1 MARTSAVIERLPALY
16 RDGPLV
22 AAIAGVAGVQLEVAA
37 ERALE
42 VQRAHWFD
50 LAPDLDEVAGLGA
63 LLDIE
68 PEPWQQRLGE
78 YRVWVHALRNARLRH
93 GAVTPAA
100 LQSFVVTYVRG
111 FETANAV
118 ALVRSVT
125 GWTDEPGPDAPAFVE
140 FPDERRSE
148 RVPQAA
154 PLQRFEIVNR
164 GLDPA
169 PLGFLLTGLA
179 ATAPEYV
186 PVIVNLTTGRALV
199 YRGVVPPGQRLWLAA
214 TPEGVSA
221 RLEDADVSD
230 RVASVDVTSGV
241 PWEASATETPAQPLI
256 AERGANQLWF
266 LPVAHYDELGLDRA
280 LLAFATV
287 TGDDLRSVPSQ
298 GYWDDARLDRDIF
311 ASDAAVT
318 LSAVWQE
325 TVPATVRVDLPAGEM
340 VARDGGTDA
349 GLDARERLA
358 TAVDE
363 ALRRLAAAG
372 VRSSVRLRAHRDVQR
387 TRDRLAAIFP
397 LTHRSVGPTGADR
410 VPDSGGVFGVTRL
423 DDSTFR

>member
-1 MARTSAVIERLPALY
+1 MGRTGAVIERLPALY
-16 RDGPLV
+16 RDGQLV
-22 AAIAGVAGVQLEVAA
+22 AALAGVTGVQLEVAA

-50 LAPDLDEVAGLGA
+50 LAPDIDEVAALGA

-78 YRVWVHALRNARLRH
+78 YRVWVHALRDARLRH
-93 GAVTPAA
+93 GAVTPTA
-100 LQSFVVTYVRG
+100 LQAFVATYVRG

-118 ALVRSVT
+118 TLVRSVT

-140 FPDERRSE
+140 FPAEHRAG
-148 RVPQAA
+148 RVPAA
-154 PLQRFEIVNR
+154 PPLQRFEIVNR

-179 ATAPEYV
+179 STAPEHV

-199 YRGVVPPGQRLWLAA
+199 YRGVVPAGQRLWLAA
-214 TPEGVSA
+214 TAGGVSA
-221 RLEDADVSD
+221 HLEDADVSD
-230 RVASVDVTSGV
+230 RMYSVDVTPGTA
-241 PWEASATETPAQPLI
+241 WEASTTETPAQPLI
-256 AERGANQLWF
+256 AERGTNQLWF
-266 LPVAHYDELGLDRA
+266 LPVAHYDEKGLDRA

-287 TGDDLRSVPSQ
+287 TGDDQRSVPSQ
-298 GYWDDARLDRDIF
+298 GQWDDARLDRDIF
-311 ASDAAVT
+311 ASDPAVT
-318 LSAVWQE
+318 LTAAWEE
-325 TVPATVRVDLPAGEM
+325 TVPATVHVELPASEM
-340 VARDGGTDA
+340 SVREGGTDA

-358 TAVDE
+358 TAIDE
-363 ALRRLAAAG
+363 ALRRLAGAG
-372 VRSSVRLRAHRDVQR
+372 VRSSVRLRPHGEVQR
-387 TRDRLAAIFP
+387 SRDRLAAVFP
-397 LTHRSVGPTGADR
+397 VTHRSVGPTGADR